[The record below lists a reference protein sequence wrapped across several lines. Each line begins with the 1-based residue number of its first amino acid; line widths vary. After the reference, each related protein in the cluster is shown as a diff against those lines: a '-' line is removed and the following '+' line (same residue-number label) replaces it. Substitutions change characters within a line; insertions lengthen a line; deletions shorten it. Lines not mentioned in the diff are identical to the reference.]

1 MKNKRLKQYLKIGSL
16 LFGIT
21 FLLLNCENNSEQI
34 EANEENID
42 FSVKPQI
49 KTFTL
54 NQLQNVNTFSTL
66 KNSFNI
72 LQNNTLF
79 ASRNGNGTSYSA
91 RLVDTLGITIDE
103 NSIKQITYD
112 GYVSYTMLMIEPD
125 DTSGN
130 TSNLVIQDHNG
141 SERIFT
147 VRYTN
152 DANDSGIASRNSNQ
166 SGNVQMRSGIRSSTE
181 FWEDDEGNSGGSG
194 NDNCEQYIEDCYTV
208 NVWTPVCCGCG
219 HCGNDPCEGCYGNY
233 ASWELGTEEECEE
246 ICVDYGSGIYDSG
259 SGNPSTGGGGSTSY
273 NTTPIEVATSP
284 VNLDGTSAFQDGPP
298 KTKCESLKA
307 LRKNDPLN
315 IDILP
320 YVNQLRAKLDEPK
333 EWSIGFTKEWVDGNM
348 KNAPWDSGI
357 KEGIDLTRSYY
368 VSGTREVG
376 QIHTHP
382 EGTNPIFSWLDLKA
396 LKNIYHGAHE
406 HFQDDVFLMI
416 VCKNGSTYTLKV
428 DDLETLIMA
437 LQADLDNADGNDN
450 DEKEDYIEEFLE
462 IKYNQSDNLEKTF
475 LELYGNH
482 GISLYKAADTNLS
495 NWKQLEL
502 DENDNE
508 TINETNCN

>member
-1 MKNKRLKQYLKIGSL
+1 MRKQQLKNYLKLGIL

-21 FLLLNCENNSEQI
+21 FLLWNCENNSEQI
-34 EANEENID
+34 ETMEQKID
-42 FSVKPQI
+42 FTVKPQI

-54 NQLQNVNTFSTL
+54 NQLQNDNTFGSL

-79 ASRNGNGTSYSA
+79 ASRNANGTSYSA
-91 RLVDTLGITIDE
+91 RLVDSLGISIDE
-103 NSIKQITYD
+103 SSIRQITYD

-125 DTSGN
+125 DNSGN

-152 DANDSGIASRNSNQ
+152 DANDSGIASRNSSQ
-166 SGNVQMRSGIRSSTE
+166 SDNVQMRSGIRSYSD
-181 FWEDDEGNSGGSG
+181 FWQDDEGNSSSG
-194 NDNCEQYIEDCYTV
+194 ASDCEQYETV
-208 NVWTPVCCGCG
+208 CNTVYVWIPVSCGCG
-219 HCGNDPCEGCYGNY
+219 HSGDDPCDGCYGSY
-233 ASWELGTEEECEE
+233 AGWELGTEQECEE

-259 SGNPSTGGGGSTSY
+259 SGNPSTGGGGSTSG
-273 NTTPIEVATSP
+273 NTTPTEVATTP
-284 VNLDGTSAFQDGPP
+284 LNLDGTSAFQDGPP
-298 KTKCESLKA
+298 KTNCESLKA
-307 LRKNDPLN
+307 LRLTNSLN

-320 YVNQLRAKLDEPK
+320 YVNQLRAKLDETK

-357 KEGIDLTRSYY
+357 KEGINLTRSYY

-382 EGTNPIFSWLDLKA
+382 DGTKPIFSWLDLKA
-396 LKNIYHGAHE
+396 LKNIYHDAHE

-416 VCKNGSTYTLKV
+416 VCKNGSTYSLKV
-428 DDLETLIMA
+428 DDLETLIIA
-437 LQADLDNADGNDN
+437 LQADLDNAKGNT
-450 DEKEDYIEEFLE
+450 EKKKEDYIEERLE
-462 IKYNQSDNLEKTF
+462 RKFRESDNLEQTF
-475 LELYGNH
+475 LKEYGNH
-482 GISLYKAADTNLS
+482 GISLYKATDTNLN

-508 TINETNCN
+508 TINETPCN